1 RGSNCINT
9 AGEKVYPEEV
19 EEVVKKHPNAFDCL
33 VVGLPDDRFGQK
45 IVAVVS
51 TSSDLAGE
59 ELDTF
64 LRSKIAGYKVPKHIL
79 FVPKVERAPN
89 GKANYKW
96 AKEYAEKI
104 LS

>member
-1 RGSNCINT
+1 
-9 AGEKVYPEEV
+9 
-19 EEVVKKHPNAFDCL
+19 
-33 VVGLPDDRFGQK
+33 LPDDRFGQK

-51 TSSDLAGE
+51 TSSDLDGE